1 MLIYLSG
8 GGVAGVWRP
17 VNEAILKWK
26 GPRLLSNAYVRLL
39 WSYCELAR
47 SLDLRGSRLLVDSG
61 AFTAWTKGLE
71 VNRDALAKVFAGI
84 VERYDHLFDELHL
97 INLDRI
103 PGRYGTTATREEIAD
118 AMVESM
124 NNYRWLCERFP
135 GRVLPVFHQDEPEDY
150 LQELEALTDYVCL
163 SPRNDVAERLRV
175 QWAQQMHGRKRY
187 HGLATTG
194 NRIMETVEWYSVD
207 SASWVMVGGMGNIMW
222 MRGERLTNL
231 SVSDSSPNLRK
242 FDKHLQ
248 THALSRVIADTIAA
262 RGYDPVRMAS
272 RDTDRYIWNADILTN
287 HYKPRR
293 DVVRGGGL
301 FA

>member
-17 VNEAILKWK
+17 VNEFILKSK
-26 GPRLLSNAYVRLL
+26 GPRLLSHAYVRLL

-71 VNRDALAKVFAGI
+71 VNRDQLAKAFATVI
-84 VERYDHLFDELHL
+84 ERYDHLFEELHL

-118 AMVESM
+118 AMKESM
-124 NNYRWLCERFP
+124 VNYLWLCERFP
-135 GRVLPVFHQDEPEDY
+135 GRVLPVFHQDEPEEY
-150 LQELEALTDYVCL
+150 LKELEELTDYVCL
-163 SPRNDVAERLRV
+163 SPRNDVPERLRV
-175 QWAQQMHGRKRY
+175 QWSQQMHGTKRY

-194 NRIMETVEWYSVD
+194 NRIMETVDWYSVD
-207 SASWVMVGGMGNIMW
+207 SASWVMTGGMGNIMW
-222 MRGERLTNL
+222 LRGDRLTNL

-242 FDKHLQ
+242 FDKHLK
-248 THALSRVIADTIAA
+248 THALAREIERTIVE
-262 RGYDPVRMAS
+262 RGFDPDRLAQ

-287 HYKPRR
+287 RYKPRR